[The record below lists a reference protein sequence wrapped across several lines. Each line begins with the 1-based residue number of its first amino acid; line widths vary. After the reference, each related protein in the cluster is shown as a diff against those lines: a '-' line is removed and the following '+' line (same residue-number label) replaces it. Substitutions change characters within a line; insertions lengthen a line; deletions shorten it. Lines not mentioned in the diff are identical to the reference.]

1 MPMRRKIRV
10 RQHDITDCGAACLA
24 SIAWHYKL
32 GIPVA
37 RIRQLACTDRMG
49 TSMLGMREAG
59 ERLGFLSKA
68 VKGPFD
74 CLPSVPRPAIVHV
87 VTGNKLLHY
96 KVLYGISRKVV
107 KVMDPADGKMHIMKH
122 EDFRREWTGVALLL
136 VPSDQFRPGDRRQST
151 ARRFLSLV
159 KPHRSIMLQSLLGAG
174 MYALL
179 GLTTSVYVQKI
190 IDHVLIDGNLNLLNL
205 MSIIMMIL
213 LVVRVFLNFMKSM
226 FTLKTGQQI
235 DAALITGYYRHLLFL
250 PQQFFDTMRT
260 GEILSRVNDAV
271 KIRSFI
277 SNTSLDITVNALIV
291 IFTSALM
298 LLFSW
303 KMTLIVAA
311 GIPFYL
317 LAYTIFN
324 LVNKKVLR
332 RIMENAAELE
342 AHLVESLNV
351 ITTIRQFSA
360 TDYAGHKAEN
370 QLYRLLR
377 SVYTSSK
384 SSIVVRNA
392 TELLAGTITILI
404 LWAGSRM
411 VIAREITPGTM
422 MSVYALLGYLL
433 LPVASLIGANQ
444 VARDALIAADRLFQ
458 IMDLEQEDRKDRI
471 RMTKEMAGDIRFRHV
486 GFRYGTRLQ
495 VFDNLSLTFRKGEI
509 SAMVGESGSGKTSVI
524 ALLECLYPIQ
534 SGSIEIGGYNL
545 QQLDPAS
552 IREHIGIVPQH
563 VEFISGTIADN
574 IAFGENESDMKR
586 IIDIC
591 GFLNMREFIERIPG
605 AYNARLGEHGI
616 SLSGGEQQRLA
627 IARALYK
634 DPEILVLDEATSAL
648 DANAEGQVRQM
659 IHDMKEQG
667 KTVIIITHRFRT
679 IMRADII
686 FVLHQGKLVEEGDH
700 YSLMARKGY
709 YFNLWKQQFPILA
722 EVD

>member
-1 MPMRRKIRV
+1 MRRKIRV

-24 SIAWHYKL
+24 SVAWHYKL
-32 GIPVA
+32 DIPVA

-49 TSMLGMREAG
+49 TSMLGMIEAA
-59 ERLGFLSKA
+59 ERLGFRSKA
-68 VKGPFD
+68 VKGSFD
-74 CLPSVPRPAIVHV
+74 CLPTLPKPAIVHV

-96 KVLYGISRKVV
+96 KVLYGIGRKAVN
-107 KVMDPADGKMHIMKH
+107 VMDPADGKIHTMKH
-122 EDFRREWTGVALLL
+122 EDFHREWTGVALLL
-136 VPSDQFRPGDRRQST
+136 VPSDQFRPGDRRQSA
-151 ARRFLSLV
+151 ARRFLSLIG
-159 KPHRSIMLQSLLGAG
+159 PHRSIMLQSLLGAG

-190 IDHVLIDGNLNLLNL
+190 IDHVLVDGNLNLLNL
-205 MSIIMMIL
+205 MSVIMMIL
-213 LVVRVFLNFMKSM
+213 LTVRIFLNYMKSM

-250 PQQFFDTMRT
+250 PQRFFDTMRT

-277 SNTSLDITVNALIV
+277 SNASLDIMVNASIV
-291 IFTSALM
+291 VFTAVLM

-317 LAYTIFN
+317 LAYTAFN

-342 AHLVESLNV
+342 AHLVESLNI

-360 TDYAGHKAEN
+360 MEYAGHRAEN
-370 QLYRLLR
+370 RLYRLLR
-377 SVYTSSK
+377 SVYTSSM
-384 SSIVVRNA
+384 SSIVVRNTA
-392 TELLAGTITILI
+392 ELLAGTITILV
-404 LWAGSRM
+404 LWVGSRM
-411 VIAREITPGTM
+411 VIAQEVTPGTL

-433 LPVASLIGANQ
+433 APVASLIGANQ
-444 VARDALIAADRLFQ
+444 VARDALIAANRLFQ
-458 IMDLEQEDRKDRI
+458 IMDLEQEETGKDRI
-471 RMTKEMAGDIRFRHV
+471 RLTKEMTGDIRFRHV

-509 SAMVGESGSGKTSVI
+509 SAIVGESGSGKTSVI

-552 IREHIGIVPQH
+552 VREHIGIVPQH
-563 VEFISGTIADN
+563 VEFISGTIAEN
-574 IAFGENESDMKR
+574 IAFGENDPEMKR

-591 GFLNMREFIERIPG
+591 GFLEMREFIENIPG
-605 AYNARLGEHGI
+605 AYHARLGEHGI

-648 DANAEGQVRQM
+648 DAKAEGLIRQM
-659 IHDMKEQG
+659 IHTMKEQG
-667 KTVIIITHRFRT
+667 KTIIIITHRFRT
-679 IMRADII
+679 IMRADNI

-700 YSLMARKGY
+700 YNLMARKGH
-709 YFNLWKQQFPILA
+709 YFNLWKQQFPVLA
-722 EVD
+722 EVHD